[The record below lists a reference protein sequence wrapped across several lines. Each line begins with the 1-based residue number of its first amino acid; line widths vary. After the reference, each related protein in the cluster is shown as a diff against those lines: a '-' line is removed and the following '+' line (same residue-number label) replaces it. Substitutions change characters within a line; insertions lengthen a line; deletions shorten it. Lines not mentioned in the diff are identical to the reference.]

1 MKRLLKNCRLFDGIK
16 MHAELMSLLIEDGK
30 VMKIAPEGA
39 FASADADVCDLG
51 GKILSPG
58 FIDLHSHMRD
68 PGQEWRED
76 IASGSM
82 AGAAGG
88 FSLLVAM
95 PNTAP
100 AADSPAIVKY
110 VLEKGG
116 AQRGARILP
125 TGTVSRGRKGEE
137 LAELL
142 LMTEAGAVLFTDDGA
157 PVSNARLLRQ
167 ALESTKEGLPL
178 LMEHPE
184 EPQLFHGGQVHEGF
198 ISARSGLEPIPSS
211 CEEIGVARGIA
222 LARETGGRMHFTH
235 LSSAV
240 ALEQVR
246 RAKGDGINVTCD
258 VTAHHL
264 TLCEM
269 DVWESGCDSRFK
281 VNPPLRSSVDRE
293 ALWQGII
300 DGTVDAIVTDHAP
313 WHMDEKDLPFQ
324 EAPFGIASL
333 ECAFAAVWDYKER
346 YYPQISTET
355 LLQKLTSSPA
365 ALLPEAWRA
374 HGVICEGN
382 PAHLVVI
389 DPEKIQEVDCSKWHS
404 KARLTAWEGT
414 LLKGW
419 PVETLYSGQTIWK
432 ESV

>member
-16 MHAELMSLLIEDGK
+16 MHAESMSLLIEDGK
-30 VMKIAPEGA
+30 VMKIAPDGA
-39 FASADADVCDLG
+39 IVSADADVCDLG

-100 AADSPAIVKY
+100 AADCVAIVKY

-116 AQRGARILP
+116 SQQGAHILP

-142 LMTEAGAVLFTDDGA
+142 LMAEAGAVLFTDDGA

-211 CEEIGVARGIA
+211 CEEIGVAKGIA
-222 LARETGGRMHFTH
+222 LARETGGRMH
-235 LSSAV
+235 
-240 ALEQVR
+240 
-246 RAKGDGINVTCD
+246 
-258 VTAHHL
+258 
-264 TLCEM
+264 
-269 DVWESGCDSRFK
+269 
-281 VNPPLRSSVDRE
+281 
-293 ALWQGII
+293 
-300 DGTVDAIVTDHAP
+300 
-313 WHMDEKDLPFQ
+313 
-324 EAPFGIASL
+324 
-333 ECAFAAVWDYKER
+333 
-346 YYPQISTET
+346 
-355 LLQKLTSSPA
+355 LL
-365 ALLPEAWRA
+365 
-374 HGVICEGN
+374 I
-382 PAHLVVI
+382 
-389 DPEKIQEVDCSKWHS
+389 
-404 KARLTAWEGT
+404 
-414 LLKGW
+414 
-419 PVETLYSGQTIWK
+419 
-432 ESV
+432 

>member
-1 MKRLLKNCRLFDGIK
+1 MKRLLKNCRLFDGVK
-16 MHAELMSLLIEDGK
+16 MYEEPMSLLIEDGNVAK
-30 VMKIAPEGA
+30 MAPDGIIAP
-39 FASADADVCDLG
+39 ADAEICDLE

-95 PNTAP
+95 PNTDP
-100 AADSPAIVKY
+100 AADCAAIVKY
-110 VLEKGG
+110 VLDKGG
-116 AQRGARILP
+116 SQAGARVLP
-125 TGTVSRGRKGEE
+125 SGTVSRGRKGEE

-142 LMTEAGAVLFTDDGA
+142 LMAEAGAVLFTDDGA

-167 ALESTKEGLPL
+167 ALDGTKGDLPL

-184 EPQLFHGGQVHEGF
+184 EPQLFRGGQVHDGF

-246 RAKGDGINVTCD
+246 RAKMDGVNVTCD

-281 VNPPLRSSVDRE
+281 VNPPLRSSADRE
-293 ALWQGII
+293 ALWQGIM

-346 YYPQISTET
+346 HYPEIAEET
-355 LLQKLTSSPA
+355 LLKKLTSSPA
-365 ALLPEAWRA
+365 ALLPKVWQA
-374 HGVICEGN
+374 HGVIREGN

-389 DPEKIQEVDCSKWHS
+389 DPERVREVDCSLWHS
-404 KARLTAWEGT
+404 KARLTAWEGAS
-414 LLKGW
+414 LKGW
-419 PVETLYSGQTIWK
+419 PVETLYNGRTVWK